1 MFGFLRKL
9 LGALFGGRS
18 LPAPRPA
25 ARPSAAPKRA
35 APRRGG
41 GEDDDHH
48 VHLPP
53 NEATSADLLR
63 VPREHDEDV
72 LDVADQLIEFLES
85 SDAAPPL
92 FPDAGREA
100 YQASLN
106 PHASYAKI
114 ARILEKDPALSM
126 RLLQLANSAMF
137 SRGMPVE
144 GIQQAMNRV
153 GLNGLRDLLVMA
165 AGHRLLV
172 IRGNQGLTRRLQ
184 SRAPAVALASR
195 CVADLIGED
204 RDAAFT
210 AGLLHAVGWPAAF
223 DLLRNRSQDLPQW
236 VREKPQVWPEIA
248 EVVHE
253 RLGDVLATKWE
264 LAPGTIAAIGYHH
277 DPEMAGEGRTSALVV
292 SSALALVDYLNYF
305 PEMQVRLPSDRP
317 AVKLLGLGARN
328 VGWVTEELRKL
339 LAEELGFHGK
349 AQ

>member
-1 MFGFLRKL
+1 MFGFLKRL
-9 LGALFGGRS
+9 LRSLFGGRE
-18 LPAPRPA
+18 LPAPPRGAPVAADARKRPA
-25 ARPSAAPKRA
+25 G
-35 APRRGG
+35 RRGG
-41 GEDDDHH
+41 ADEEDG
-48 VHLPP
+48 VHLAP
-53 NEATSADLLR
+53 NDVTNPDILH
-63 VPREHDEDV
+63 VPRERAEDV
-72 LDVADQLIEFLES
+72 LDVADQLIEYLES

-165 AGHRLLV
+165 AGHRILV

-210 AGLLHAVGWPAAF
+210 AGLLHDVGWPAAF
-223 DLLRNRSQDLPQW
+223 DLLRNRAPELPVW
-236 VREKPQVWPEIA
+236 VREKPQRWVEIA

-253 RLGDVLATKWE
+253 RLGEVLATKWE

-277 DPEMAGEGRTSALVV
+277 DPEMAGEGRTAALVV
-292 SSALALVDYLNYF
+292 SSALALVDYLNYY

-317 AVKLLGLGARN
+317 AVKLLGLGSRN
-328 VGWVTEELRKL
+328 VAWVTEELRKL
-339 LAEELGFHGK
+339 LAEELGHRGP
-349 AQ
+349 AA

>member
-1 MFGFLRKL
+1 MFAFLKKIF
-9 LGALFGGRS
+9 GALFGAKT
-18 LPAPRPA
+18 PAVE
-25 ARPSAAPKRA
+25 APKDYSTPLSPKR
-35 APRRGG
+35 PTKRS
-41 GEDDDHH
+41 DDESDINL
-48 VHLPP
+48 VP
-53 NEATSADLLR
+53 NEARNPDLLV
-63 VPREHDEDV
+63 VPKEHDEDV
-72 LDVADQLIEFLES
+72 LDVADILIEYLES

-106 PHASYAKI
+106 PNASFAKI
-114 ARILEKDPALSM
+114 AKILEKDPALSM

-137 SRGMPVE
+137 NRGIPVE

-184 SRAPAVALASR
+184 NRAPAVALASR

-210 AGLLHAVGWPAAF
+210 AGLLHDVGWPAAF
-223 DLLRNRSQDLPQW
+223 DLLRNRAQELPAW
-236 VREKPQVWPEIA
+236 VREKPHRWVEIA

-253 RLGDVLATKWE
+253 RLGEVLATKWE

-292 SSALALVDYLNYF
+292 SSALGLVDYLNYF
-305 PEMQVRLPSDRP
+305 PEMVVRLPSDRP
-317 AVKLLGLGARN
+317 AVKLLGLGSRN
-328 VGWVTEELRKL
+328 VAWVTEELKKL
-339 LAEELGFHGK
+339 LAEEFGYQAKG
-349 AQ
+349 A